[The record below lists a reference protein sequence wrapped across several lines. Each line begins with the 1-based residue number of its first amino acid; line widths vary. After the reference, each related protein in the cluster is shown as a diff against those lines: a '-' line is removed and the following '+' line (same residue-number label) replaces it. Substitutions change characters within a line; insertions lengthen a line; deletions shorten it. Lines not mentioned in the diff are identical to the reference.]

1 VVVVLEPTK
10 ASIKIKLAP
19 SLGLAISHINIV
31 ARANDTAG
39 NALEAETMVF
49 PLTYGYDSDA
59 KASGGQNSPKDT
71 KAFAMKKEIDKKARV
86 VYP

>member
-1 VVVVLEPTK
+1 
-10 ASIKIKLAP
+10 
-19 SLGLAISHINIV
+19 
-31 ARANDTAG
+31 
-39 NALEAETMVF
+39 MVF

-59 KASGGQNSPKDT
+59 KASGGQNSPNNT